1 MKKVE
6 VYILSGFLGSGK
18 TTLLQNLLIEE
29 KARGRKVAV
38 LMNEFG
44 DFSVDTNLIG
54 DQTPLKELLKGCICC
69 TMKDEVEI
77 QLLSLYQEHK
87 PDVIYIETTGVAHP
101 IEVLDACIS
110 PVIAPYIEMKS
121 IITVLDLTRW
131 QQKEKLNPQYER
143 LLVEQVRHGD
153 NLILNKSDLLSVKEL
168 ERVKEDLKE
177 VNPFATIHMTNY
189 SHVDLSQI
197 TQRDSTFDNKK
208 EEVHAKKHLQVQT
221 MTYQFTVPIE
231 MESLIEWLKNMPD
244 SIFRVKGF
252 VKIASDPNG
261 TYVVQYAYG
270 VPTYMKEPINFPTN
284 IVIIGSNL
292 NKEEIYRELNQL
304 EQSNSNKLSV
314 L

>member
-1 MKKVE
+1 MNKVE

-29 KARGRKVAV
+29 KGRGRNVAV

-54 DQTPLKELLKGCICC
+54 DKTPLKELLKGCICC

-121 IITVLDLTRW
+121 IVTVLDLTRW

-143 LLVEQVRHGD
+143 LLVQQVEHGD
-153 NLILNKSDLLSVKEL
+153 NLVLNKSELLSVQEL
-168 ERVKEDLKE
+168 KRLKDE
-177 VNPFATIHMTNY
+177 LQKVNPFATIHMTNY
-189 SHVDLSQI
+189 SNVALSQI

-208 EEVHAKKHLQVQT
+208 EEVHAKDHLQVQT
-221 MTYQFTVPIE
+221 MTYQFAVPIE
-231 MESLIEWLKNMPD
+231 MVRLEEWFKQMPD

-252 VKIASDPNG
+252 VKFTSDPNG

-270 VPTYMKEPINFPTN
+270 VPYYIKEPINFPTN

-292 NKEEIYRELNQL
+292 NKEEIYHELNQL
-304 EQSNSNKLSV
+304 EETHSKK
-314 L
+314 